1 MKLQDRITAV
11 LAEKQNKIDFDELL
25 SDIESSPG
33 ELRDTLF
40 KMADDGS
47 VLLSKK
53 GKLFLPGKFDHY
65 VGRLEVKRLGFAF
78 LVCDDDEDDIFVSA
92 DNKMGAINDDIVEV
106 RLLSDSET
114 HRRREGKVLKILGN
128 TERRVVG
135 LLSGRYVLSDDE
147 RIDDVYI
154 PKNGMN
160 GARNGQ
166 KVVAVIKKRST
177 KGSPE
182 GEIIEVLG
190 DAGVNSV
197 EILSYIKRF
206 GLPEEFSAEVEAEAK
221 VASERKLNTKGR
233 LDLRK
238 QTVFTIDGE
247 SAKDLDDAVSIKK
260 IDNGY
265 ELGVHIADVAN
276 YVLEGSKLDKEALN
290 RGTSVYLADF
300 VIPML
305 PKALSNGICSLLEG
319 KDRLTLSCIM
329 TIRDDGKITGSKIAE
344 SVINSVHRMTYTDV
358 NAIFDGDKKLKNK
371 YKDIYDDLKLMKQL
385 AKKLRK
391 RREEKGSIDFE
402 IEETA
407 FEYDEEGRVTNVLP
421 RQRGI
426 AERLIEEFM
435 LAANRTV
442 AEEYYWREIPFVYR
456 IHEKPD
462 EDKMKAFGLLCDNLG
477 CPVKG
482 KLDNVHPKMLQQI
495 LGDIKD
501 TPHENIINQIMLRS
515 LKKAEYNEQCVGHF
529 GLSFS
534 YYCHFTSPIRRY
546 PDLAVHRIIKHD
558 LGGRLTLEYLEK
570 LEDKVVDISDK
581 SSIRERAAMQA
592 ERKVDDMKKAEYMLG
607 KEGREYGGVVS
618 GATKNAIFVELDNTV
633 EGVIP
638 LSSLMDD
645 YYIFDENLYCIFGER
660 TGKKISLGD
669 EMSVKVVAVSVFP
682 PRIEFEP
689 A

>member
-25 SDIESSPG
+25 RDIESSPS
-33 ELRDTLF
+33 ELRDTLY
-40 KMADDGS
+40 KMADEGG

-92 DNKMGAINDDIVEV
+92 DNKMGALNNDIVEV

-114 HRRREGKVLKILGN
+114 HRRREGKVLKILGD

-147 RIDDVYI
+147 RIDDVYL
-154 PKNGMN
+154 PKDKLN

-166 KVVAVIKKRST
+166 KVVAVIKKRSV

-206 GLPEEFSAEVEAEAK
+206 GLPEEFTSEVEAEAK

-260 IDNGY
+260 VDNGY
-265 ELGVHIADVAN
+265 ELGVHIADVTN

-305 PKALSNGICSLLEG
+305 PKALSNGICSLSEG

-329 TIRDDGKITGSKIAE
+329 TIRDDGKITGSKITE

-358 NAIFDGDKKLKNK
+358 NAIFDGDKKLQKK
-371 YKDIYDDLKLMKQL
+371 YEDIYDDLKLMKQL

-442 AEEYYWREIPFVYR
+442 AEEYFWREIPFVYR

-477 CPVKG
+477 CGVKG

-570 LEDKVVDISDK
+570 LEEKVVDISDQ
-581 SSIRERAAMQA
+581 SSLRERAAMQA

-607 KEGREYGGVVS
+607 KEGRKYGGVVS

>member
-25 SDIESSPG
+25 NDIESSPG
-33 ELRDTLF
+33 ELRDTLY
-40 KMADDGS
+40 KMADEGS

-92 DNKMGAINDDIVEV
+92 DNKMGALNDDIVEV

-114 HRRREGKVLKILGN
+114 HRRREGKVIKILGEA
-128 TERRVVG
+128 ERRVVG

-154 PKNGMN
+154 PKNWMN

-206 GLPEEFSAEVEAEAK
+206 GLPEEFSSEVEAEAK

-260 IDNGY
+260 TDNGY

-305 PKALSNGICSLLEG
+305 PKALSNGICSLSEG

-358 NAIFDGDKKLKNK
+358 NAIFDGDKKLQKK
-371 YKDIYDDLKLMKQL
+371 YNDIYDDLKLMKQL

-477 CPVKG
+477 CHVKG

-570 LEDKVVDISDK
+570 LEEKVADISDR
-581 SSIRERAAMQA
+581 SSLRERAAMQA

-638 LSSLMDD
+638 LSSLLDD

-669 EMSVKVVAVSVFP
+669 EMSVRVVAVSVFP